1 MRKQFVRSVA
11 VVLIT
16 TLTLAAA
23 CESVAA
29 EGTTSTTSTS
39 VATTTSVA
47 TSNSAGTDQS
57 SSSVPTSTSTTSAPG
72 TSTTTM
78 VAAKKP
84 SVSTAPARK
93 SIIGKIV
100 VDLSEQTTVVYDK
113 NGAVL
118 KTFDVSTG
126 LDSSTPLGSFKVFSK
141 SSRTFYTPRP
151 EEKMRWM
158 TRFTKGR
165 RGGNIGFH
173 GIPYKVT
180 KQGEVAFPTPLGVA
194 PSSHGCVRM
203 LETEA
208 KWIYAHSDIGTVVKV
223 QN

>member
-39 VATTTSVA
+39 VATSTTVA
-47 TSNSAGTDQS
+47 ADQS
-57 SSSVPTSTSTTSAPG
+57 STSAPV
-72 TSTTTM
+72 STTTTSM
-78 VAAKKP
+78 PGSPTTPSSTTKKP
-84 SVSTAPARK
+84 TTSKAPARK

-113 NGAVL
+113 DGAVL

-208 KWIYAHSDIGTVVKV
+208 KWIYTHSDIGTVVKV

>member
-1 MRKQFVRSVA
+1 MRKGVVRSVA

-23 CESVAA
+23 CDGATA
-29 EGTTSTTSTS
+29 DSTT
-39 VATTTSVA
+39 TTTVA
-47 TSNSAGTDQS
+47 VDSG
-57 SSSVPTSTSTTSAPG
+57 STSTTSPQASSTTSTVAPDT
-72 TSTTTM
+72 TSTT
-78 VAAKKP
+78 VAKKP
-84 SVSTAPARK
+84 QPSKLPSRK
-93 SIIGKIV
+93 SNIGKIV
-100 VDLSEQTTVVYDK
+100 VDLSDQTTVVYDK
-113 NGAVL
+113 SGAVL
-118 KTFDVSTG
+118 NTFDVSTG
-126 LDSSTPLGSFKVFSK
+126 LDSSTPLGTFKVFSK

-151 EEKMRWM
+151 EERMRWM

-208 KWIYAHSDIGTVVKV
+208 KWIYTHSDIGTVVKV

>member
-29 EGTTSTTSTS
+29 EGTTSTS

-47 TSNSAGTDQS
+47 TSTSVGTDQS
-57 SSSVPTSTSTTSAPG
+57 SSSVPTSTSTTSTPG
-72 TSTTTM
+72 TSTTTT
-78 VAAKKP
+78 VAAKKHTA
-84 SVSTAPARK
+84 SKAPARK

-180 KQGEVAFPTPLGVA
+180 KGREVAFPTPLGVA

-208 KWIYAHSDIGTVVKV
+208 KWIYTHSDIGTVVKV

>member
-1 MRKQFVRSVA
+1 M
-11 VVLIT
+11 
-16 TLTLAAA
+16 
-23 CESVAA
+23 
-29 EGTTSTTSTS
+29 
-39 VATTTSVA
+39 
-47 TSNSAGTDQS
+47 
-57 SSSVPTSTSTTSAPG
+57 
-72 TSTTTM
+72 
-78 VAAKKP
+78 
-84 SVSTAPARK
+84 
-93 SIIGKIV
+93 
-100 VDLSEQTTVVYDK
+100 TVVYDK
-113 NGAVL
+113 DGAVL

-208 KWIYAHSDIGTVVKV
+208 KWIYTHSDIGTVVKV

>member
-1 MRKQFVRSVA
+1 MRKGFVRSVA

-23 CESVAA
+23 CDGVAA
-29 EGTTSTTSTS
+29 DTTTTTTVAVDAGSTTTTVTSTTSTIAS
-39 VATTTSVA
+39 STS
-47 TSNSAGTDQS
+47 TSSA
-57 SSSVPTSTSTTSAPG
+57 PASTSTTVAPKPQP
-72 TSTTTM
+72 
-78 VAAKKP
+78 AK
-84 SVSTAPARK
+84 APARK
-93 SIIGKIV
+93 SLIGKIV
-100 VDLSEQTTVVYDK
+100 VDLSDQTTVVYDK
-113 NGAVL
+113 SGAVL

-126 LDSSTPLGSFKVFSK
+126 LESSTPLGTFKVFSK

-208 KWIYAHSDIGTVVKV
+208 KWIYTHSDIGTVVKV

>member
-1 MRKQFVRSVA
+1 MRRGFVRSVA

-23 CESVAA
+23 CDGAAADTSTTTTVAVDA
-29 EGTTSTTSTS
+29 GSTTTTLLPTNSTNSSTTSTIAPGTTSTT
-39 VATTTSVA
+39 V
-47 TSNSAGTDQS
+47 
-57 SSSVPTSTSTTSAPG
+57 
-72 TSTTTM
+72 
-78 VAAKKP
+78 AKKP
-84 SVSTAPARK
+84 QPAKAPARK

-100 VDLSEQTTVVYDK
+100 VDLSDQTTVVYDRS
-113 NGAVL
+113 GAVL

-126 LDSSTPLGSFKVFSK
+126 LESSTPLGTFKVFSK

-208 KWIYAHSDIGTVVKV
+208 KWIYTHSDIGTVVKV

>member
-1 MRKQFVRSVA
+1 MRRGFVRSVA

-23 CESVAA
+23 CDGAAADTSTTTTVAVDA
-29 EGTTSTTSTS
+29 GSTTTTLLPTNSTNSSTTSTIAPGTTSTT
-39 VATTTSVA
+39 V
-47 TSNSAGTDQS
+47 
-57 SSSVPTSTSTTSAPG
+57 
-72 TSTTTM
+72 
-78 VAAKKP
+78 AKKP
-84 SVSTAPARK
+84 QPAKAPARK

-100 VDLSEQTTVVYDK
+100 VDLSDQTTVVYDRS
-113 NGAVL
+113 GAVL

-126 LDSSTPLGSFKVFSK
+126 LESSTPLGTFKVFSK

-173 GIPYKVT
+173 GIPYKVS

-208 KWIYAHSDIGTVVKV
+208 KWIYTHSDIGTVVKV

>member
-1 MRKQFVRSVA
+1 MRKSFVRSVA

-39 VATTTSVA
+39 VATTTSVGA
-47 TSNSAGTDQS
+47 DQS
-57 SSSVPTSTSTTSAPG
+57 SSSVPTSTSTTVAPG
-72 TSTTTM
+72 TSTTTT

-84 SVSTAPARK
+84 SVSKAPARK

-208 KWIYAHSDIGTVVKV
+208 KWIYTHSDIGTVVKV

>member
-1 MRKQFVRSVA
+1 MRKGFVRSVA

-23 CESVAA
+23 CDGVDADTTTTTTVAVDA
-29 EGTTSTTSTS
+29 GSTTTTVTSTTSTIAS
-39 VATTTSVA
+39 STS
-47 TSNSAGTDQS
+47 TSSA
-57 SSSVPTSTSTTSAPG
+57 PASTSTT
-72 TSTTTM
+72 
-78 VAAKKP
+78 VATKPQPAK
-84 SVSTAPARK
+84 APARK
-93 SIIGKIV
+93 SLIGKIV
-100 VDLSEQTTVVYDK
+100 VDLSDQTTVVYDK
-113 NGAVL
+113 SGAVL

-126 LDSSTPLGSFKVFSK
+126 LESSTPLGTFKVFSK

-208 KWIYAHSDIGTVVKV
+208 KWIYTHSDIGTVVKV

>member
-1 MRKQFVRSVA
+1 MRKPFVRSVA

-39 VATTTSVA
+39 VATTTPVA
-47 TSNSAGTDQS
+47 ADQS
-57 SSSVPTSTSTTSAPG
+57 SSSVPTSPSTTSAPG
-72 TSTTTM
+72 TSTTTT

-84 SVSTAPARK
+84 SVSKAPARK

-208 KWIYAHSDIGTVVKV
+208 KWIYTHSDIGTVVKV

>member
-39 VATTTSVA
+39 VATSTTVA
-47 TSNSAGTDQS
+47 ADQS
-57 SSSVPTSTSTTSAPG
+57 STSAPVSTATTSMPGSPTTTTSTT
-72 TSTTTM
+72 
-78 VAAKKP
+78 KKP
-84 SVSTAPARK
+84 TTSKAPARK

-113 NGAVL
+113 DGAVL

-208 KWIYAHSDIGTVVKV
+208 KWIYTHSDIGTVVKV

>member
-1 MRKQFVRSVA
+1 MRKSFVRSVA

-29 EGTTSTTSTS
+29 EEATSTTSTS
-39 VATTTSVA
+39 VATSTTVA
-47 TSNSAGTDQS
+47 ADQS
-57 SSSVPTSTSTTSAPG
+57 STSAPVSTTTTSMPGSPTTTTSTT
-72 TSTTTM
+72 
-78 VAAKKP
+78 KKP
-84 SVSTAPARK
+84 TTSKAPARK

-100 VDLSEQTTVVYDK
+100 VDLSEQMTVVYDK
-113 NGAVL
+113 DGAVL

-208 KWIYAHSDIGTVVKV
+208 KWIYTHSDIGTVVKV

>member
-1 MRKQFVRSVA
+1 MRKGFVRSVA

-23 CESVAA
+23 CDGVAA
-29 EGTTSTTSTS
+29 DTTTTTTVAVDAGSTTTTVTSTTSTIAS
-39 VATTTSVA
+39 STS
-47 TSNSAGTDQS
+47 TSSA
-57 SSSVPTSTSTTSAPG
+57 PASTSTT
-72 TSTTTM
+72 
-78 VAAKKP
+78 VATKPQPAK
-84 SVSTAPARK
+84 APARK
-93 SIIGKIV
+93 SLIGKIV
-100 VDLSEQTTVVYDK
+100 VDLSDQTTVVYDK
-113 NGAVL
+113 SGAVL

-126 LDSSTPLGSFKVFSK
+126 LESSTPLGTFKVFSK

-208 KWIYAHSDIGTVVKV
+208 KWIYTHSDIGTVVKV
-223 QN
+223 QS

>member
-23 CESVAA
+23 CENVAA

-39 VATTTSVA
+39 LATTTSIA
-47 TSNSAGTDQS
+47 ADQS
-57 SSSVPTSTSTTSAPG
+57 SSSVPTSTSTTSTPG
-72 TSTTTM
+72 TSTTTT

-84 SVSTAPARK
+84 SASKAPARK
-93 SIIGKIV
+93 STIGKIV

-208 KWIYAHSDIGTVVKV
+208 KWIYTHSDIGTVVKV

>member
-1 MRKQFVRSVA
+1 MRKSFVRSVA

-39 VATTTSVA
+39 VATSTTVA
-47 TSNSAGTDQS
+47 ADQS
-57 SSSVPTSTSTTSAPG
+57 STSAPASTTTTSMPGSPTTTTSTT
-72 TSTTTM
+72 
-78 VAAKKP
+78 KKP
-84 SVSTAPARK
+84 TTSKAPARK

-100 VDLSEQTTVVYDK
+100 VDLSEQMTVVYDK
-113 NGAVL
+113 DGAVL

-208 KWIYAHSDIGTVVKV
+208 KWIYTHSDIGTVVKV

>member
-1 MRKQFVRSVA
+1 MRKGFVRSVA

-16 TLTLAAA
+16 TLTLAAE
-23 CESVAA
+23 CDGVAA
-29 EGTTSTTSTS
+29 DTTTTTTVAVDAGSTTTTVTSTS
-39 VATTTSVA
+39 STIASSTS
-47 TSNSAGTDQS
+47 TSSAP
-57 SSSVPTSTSTTSAPG
+57 VSTSTT
-72 TSTTTM
+72 
-78 VAAKKP
+78 VATKPQPAK
-84 SVSTAPARK
+84 APARK
-93 SIIGKIV
+93 SLIGKIV
-100 VDLSEQTTVVYDK
+100 VDLSDQTTVVYDK
-113 NGAVL
+113 SGAVL

-126 LDSSTPLGSFKVFSK
+126 LESSTPLGTFKVFSK

-208 KWIYAHSDIGTVVKV
+208 KWIYTHSDIGTVVKV

>member
-1 MRKQFVRSVA
+1 MRKGIVRSVA

-23 CESVAA
+23 CDGAAA
-29 EGTTSTTSTS
+29 ESTT
-39 VATTTSVA
+39 TTTVA
-47 TSNSAGTDQS
+47 VDSG
-57 SSSVPTSTSTTSAPG
+57 STSTTSPQTSSTTSIVAPDT
-72 TSTTTM
+72 TSTT
-78 VAAKKP
+78 VAKKP
-84 SVSTAPARK
+84 QPSKAPSRK

-100 VDLSEQTTVVYDK
+100 VDLSDQTTVVYDK
-113 NGAVL
+113 SGAVL
-118 KTFDVSTG
+118 RTFDVSTG
-126 LDSSTPLGSFKVFSK
+126 LDSSTPLGTFKVFSK

-208 KWIYAHSDIGTVVKV
+208 KWIYTRSDIGTVVKV

>member
-39 VATTTSVA
+39 VATSTTVA
-47 TSNSAGTDQS
+47 ADQS
-57 SSSVPTSTSTTSAPG
+57 STSAPVSTTTTSMPGSPTTTTSTT
-72 TSTTTM
+72 
-78 VAAKKP
+78 KKP
-84 SVSTAPARK
+84 TTSKAPARK

-100 VDLSEQTTVVYDK
+100 VDLSEQMTVVYDK
-113 NGAVL
+113 DGAVL

>member
-1 MRKQFVRSVA
+1 MRMRKSFVRSVA

-39 VATTTSVA
+39 VATTTSVGA
-47 TSNSAGTDQS
+47 DQS
-57 SSSVPTSTSTTSAPG
+57 SSSVPTSTSTTVAPG
-72 TSTTTM
+72 TSTTTT

-84 SVSTAPARK
+84 SVSKAPARK

-208 KWIYAHSDIGTVVKV
+208 KWIYTHSDIGTVVKV

>member
-1 MRKQFVRSVA
+1 MRMRKSFVRSVA

-39 VATTTSVA
+39 VATSTTVA
-47 TSNSAGTDQS
+47 ADQS
-57 SSSVPTSTSTTSAPG
+57 STSAPVSTTTTSMPGSPTTTTSTT
-72 TSTTTM
+72 
-78 VAAKKP
+78 KKP
-84 SVSTAPARK
+84 TTSKAPARK

-113 NGAVL
+113 DGAVL

-208 KWIYAHSDIGTVVKV
+208 KWIYTHSDIGTVVKV

>member
-1 MRKQFVRSVA
+1 MRKGFVRSVA

-23 CESVAA
+23 CDGVAA
-29 EGTTSTTSTS
+29 DTTTTTTVAVDAGSTTTTVTSTTSTIAS
-39 VATTTSVA
+39 STS
-47 TSNSAGTDQS
+47 TSSA
-57 SSSVPTSTSTTSAPG
+57 PASTSTT
-72 TSTTTM
+72 
-78 VAAKKP
+78 VATKPQPAK
-84 SVSTAPARK
+84 APARK
-93 SIIGKIV
+93 SLIGKIV
-100 VDLSEQTTVVYDK
+100 VDLSDQTTVVYDK
-113 NGAVL
+113 SGAVL

-126 LDSSTPLGSFKVFSK
+126 LASSTPLGTFKVFSK

-208 KWIYAHSDIGTVVKV
+208 KWIYTHSDIGTVVKV

>member
-1 MRKQFVRSVA
+1 MHMRKGFVRSVA

-16 TLTLAAA
+16 TLTLAAE
-23 CESVAA
+23 CDGVAA
-29 EGTTSTTSTS
+29 DTTTTTTVAVDAGSTTTTVTSTS
-39 VATTTSVA
+39 STIASSTS
-47 TSNSAGTDQS
+47 TSSAP
-57 SSSVPTSTSTTSAPG
+57 VSTSTT
-72 TSTTTM
+72 
-78 VAAKKP
+78 VATKPQPAK
-84 SVSTAPARK
+84 APARK
-93 SIIGKIV
+93 SLIGKIV
-100 VDLSEQTTVVYDK
+100 VDLSDQTTVVYDK
-113 NGAVL
+113 SGAVL

-126 LDSSTPLGSFKVFSK
+126 LESSTPLGTFKVFSK

-208 KWIYAHSDIGTVVKV
+208 KWIYTHSDIGTVVKV

>member
-1 MRKQFVRSVA
+1 MRRHVVRSVA

-29 EGTTSTTSTS
+29 DITTTTTTTTVATDQGSTTTSTP
-39 VATTTSVA
+39 A
-47 TSNSAGTDQS
+47 
-57 SSSVPTSTSTTSAPG
+57 
-72 TSTTTM
+72 STTTTPS
-78 VAAKKP
+78 AASTTTTTTKKATPPKAP
-84 SVSTAPARK
+84 SRK
-93 SIIGKIV
+93 SIISTIV
-100 VDLSEQTTVVYDK
+100 VDLSDQTTVVYDK

-118 KTFDVSTG
+118 KRFDVSTG
-126 LDSSTPLGSFKVFSK
+126 LESSTPLGSFKVFSK

-208 KWIYAHSDIGTVVKV
+208 KWIYTHSDIGTVVKV

>member
-1 MRKQFVRSVA
+1 MRKSFVRSVA

-29 EGTTSTTSTS
+29 EGATSTTSTS
-39 VATTTSVA
+39 VATSTTVA
-47 TSNSAGTDQS
+47 ADQS
-57 SSSVPTSTSTTSAPG
+57 STSAPVSTTTTSMPGSPTTTTSTT
-72 TSTTTM
+72 
-78 VAAKKP
+78 KKP
-84 SVSTAPARK
+84 TTSKAPARK

-100 VDLSEQTTVVYDK
+100 VDLSEQMTVVYDK
-113 NGAVL
+113 DGAVL

-208 KWIYAHSDIGTVVKV
+208 KWIYTHSDIGTVVKV

>member
-1 MRKQFVRSVA
+1 MRMRKSFVRSVA

-47 TSNSAGTDQS
+47 TDQS
-57 SSSVPTSTSTTSAPG
+57 STSAPV
-72 TSTTTM
+72 STTTTSM
-78 VAAKKP
+78 PGSPTTPSSTTKKP
-84 SVSTAPARK
+84 TTSKAPARK

-100 VDLSEQTTVVYDK
+100 VDLSAQTTVVYDK
-113 NGAVL
+113 DGAVL

-126 LDSSTPLGSFKVFSK
+126 LESSTPLGSFKVFSK

-208 KWIYAHSDIGTVVKV
+208 KWIYTHSDIGTVVKV

>member
-39 VATTTSVA
+39 VATSTTVA
-47 TSNSAGTDQS
+47 ADQS
-57 SSSVPTSTSTTSAPG
+57 STSAPVSTTTTSMPGSPTTTTSTT
-72 TSTTTM
+72 
-78 VAAKKP
+78 KKP
-84 SVSTAPARK
+84 TTSKAPARK

-113 NGAVL
+113 DGAVL

-208 KWIYAHSDIGTVVKV
+208 KWIYTHSDIGTVVKV

>member
-1 MRKQFVRSVA
+1 MHMRKGFVRSVA

-23 CESVAA
+23 CDGVAA
-29 EGTTSTTSTS
+29 DTITTTTVAVDAGSTTTTVTSTTSTIAS
-39 VATTTSVA
+39 STS
-47 TSNSAGTDQS
+47 TSSA
-57 SSSVPTSTSTTSAPG
+57 PASTSTT
-72 TSTTTM
+72 
-78 VAAKKP
+78 VATKPQPAK
-84 SVSTAPARK
+84 APARK
-93 SIIGKIV
+93 SLIGKIV
-100 VDLSEQTTVVYDK
+100 VDLSDQTTVVYDK
-113 NGAVL
+113 SGAVL

-126 LDSSTPLGSFKVFSK
+126 LESSTPLGTFKVFSK

-208 KWIYAHSDIGTVVKV
+208 KWIYTHSDIGTVVKV

>member
-1 MRKQFVRSVA
+1 MRKGFVRSVA

-23 CESVAA
+23 CDGVAA
-29 EGTTSTTSTS
+29 DTTTTTTVAVDAGSTTTTVTSTTSTIAS
-39 VATTTSVA
+39 STS
-47 TSNSAGTDQS
+47 TSSA
-57 SSSVPTSTSTTSAPG
+57 PASTSTT
-72 TSTTTM
+72 
-78 VAAKKP
+78 VATKPQPAK
-84 SVSTAPARK
+84 APARK
-93 SIIGKIV
+93 SLIGKIV
-100 VDLSEQTTVVYDK
+100 VDLSDQTTVVYDK
-113 NGAVL
+113 SGAVL

-126 LDSSTPLGSFKVFSK
+126 LESSTPLGTFKVFSK

-165 RGGNIGFH
+165 RGGTIGFH

-208 KWIYAHSDIGTVVKV
+208 KWIYTHSDIGTVVKV